1 MSVKTVHPANIVSR
15 RLFARKGEA
24 APTNARPQ
32 DFGQP
37 RPARAAETVAEDSQ
51 GVLGGGSPLSF
62 LIHRKGRPAAAKP
75 APASAAAEPAPR
87 TPEVRPANGRAT
99 EVAEGPRREPKL
111 AVPRPA
117 PAQTDSRPAPQPAP
131 AQTNSRPA
139 PRPALAQTDSRPA
152 PQPAQPAPR
161 PAPRL
166 PLAAPRPVAPQPQ
179 ASVSQSAPATPKT
192 QSQPVVQNDHL
203 GRRKM
208 TVRLDWRDFRRCR
221 QLVESRG
228 LTYQRVIEIG
238 VRRYLDALFLH
249 IGSKS

>member
-1 MSVKTVHPANIVSR
+1 MSVKTVHPASIVSR

-37 RPARAAETVAEDSQ
+37 RPARAAETVAQNAQ
-51 GVLGGGSPLSF
+51 GVLGANSPLSF

-75 APASAAAEPAPR
+75 APASAAPEPAPR
-87 TPEVRPANGRAT
+87 TPEVRPAPKAPEVRPVNGRAT

-111 AVPRPA
+111 VVPRPA
-117 PAQTDSRPAPQPAP
+117 QPAPRPAPQPAP
-131 AQTNSRPA
+131 V
-139 PRPALAQTDSRPA
+139 QTDSRPA

-161 PAPRL
+161 PGPRL
-166 PLAAPRPVAPQPQ
+166 PLAAPRPVAAAPAAPQPQ
-179 ASVSQSAPATPKT
+179 ASVSQSAPATPTT
-192 QSQPVVQNDHL
+192 QSQPVAQNDHSA
-203 GRRKM
+203 RRKM

-249 IGSKS
+249 IGSKG